1 MSYRREIY
9 SSPYRRKESYAPS
22 VSSSNRYTSS
32 FSGSK
37 YNSYDS
43 RQAQSSHAAYGTTES
58 RYPSPSVSSLATRET
73 NGMNDGS
80 MSRPPKH
87 EEIPPTY
94 SSNRDYHS
102 SPRRRMPTQ
111 YDPYDRKSYS
121 RLDADRSNS
130 TYHRPADNISSKGFL
145 DMHRDSNALPRY
157 DGRSVYGDERSA
169 YPSEGRRRYENER
182 DEYRRDERRE
192 WREDSRFDRR
202 RDERRYEGSAYYDRP
217 RDPQYDDRSYG
228 YGRNHYEGDSR
239 AVDHYRER
247 DYRYSDM
254 TARREYGSV
263 SDYPPR
269 QREEERYGQRRY
281 EADSPSAYSSK
292 PQHPPSSNNP
302 QTEPPSIHDDS
313 SPIHAMETSTQRW
326 QNEDIITVLK
336 EQKSPVIGIAILAA
350 ASLILDPVKS
360 VSGFKTAAKVIND
373 MIEINTADAMYS
385 KIMKP
390 AIQRKSGFMQTHVAY
405 SFVAVKNHMKLE
417 LAKEFSRQ
425 SVEKNVE
432 NDTPLEMKQ
441 FYARCGLLVATAM
454 LKSSPTCIQ
463 LTLEA
468 TEAILNH
475 GFNIA
480 PDEDWLNTSQSVL
493 YVVSDE
499 VRDVILNSP
508 DGTDKL
514 ASVATVAL
522 MSEGSKCLA
531 LERIRINERK
541 LETMKIGGHKEKSPS
556 LTDEEER
563 NVIRRKGSLMDGVSK
578 SDDDDHDEKMKYA
591 KSSYHRH
598 VSYVPMQKSPST
610 VAKNK
615 DMARMVNKILAESKD
630 GDDGLTRRD
639 KYVQRRKDLR
649 KQIAASKSDDTTL
662 SGGDHTRDGTISK
675 DIEVAKS
682 EDIEV
687 TKSEDTNE
695 TGTKSED
702 TNETGTSVFQR
713 LKSKLWKSSSDKNL
727 GKTTKSTMRDTSMPS
742 SSKPNTRIEN
752 EASSV
757 RRNST
762 GGKRNEVNT
771 GNKSKIASRNLP
783 PKSSRKEEE
792 EPLREERSKT
802 VKGKGKDS
810 HHVRNV
816 SKEVDISRKEE
827 QLIQKSKVKKKVE
840 ETSRPVV
847 IKDESSVFDFNPPPA
862 VTQESAVQTR
872 KRLKNRELE
881 KRREEITMRISR
893 IQGRAHAERDMPSI
907 LGQVSQMEDG
917 IIQGQYPNTT
927 SRQINRPSLVPNEQ
941 RQHPSLIE
949 TIVQTLGCAVSDL
962 DGDFEEYVS
971 DDEEGFE
978 FRPTAVRA
986 YPESK
991 TSPTKE
997 TVNNEQSVDDEWKK
1011 FCQSEMSHSNP
1022 VVPNSTS
1029 QEQTWENLG
1038 EEQINELPITHS
1050 FDMRSNPQQESQNT
1064 PKTTSEGSTLPY
1076 QIAPPLVN
1084 SASNVSAGGFAAAFE
1099 DASRTGSPPRRAKL
1113 ATTSAKYQRSRR
1125 EF

>member
-22 VSSSNRYTSS
+22 VSSTNRYTSS

-37 YNSYDS
+37 YTSYDS

-73 NGMNDGS
+73 NGMIDSAMN
-80 MSRPPKH
+80 RPPTH

-94 SSNRDYHS
+94 SSNRDYHT

-130 TYHRPADNISSKGFL
+130 TYHRPADNISSKGFV
-145 DMHRDSNALPRY
+145 DQHRDSNVLPRY

-169 YPSEGRRRYENER
+169 YPSEDRRRYENER
-182 DEYRRDERRE
+182 DEYRRHERRE
-192 WREDSRFDRR
+192 WREDPRFDRR

-228 YGRNHYEGDSR
+228 YGRNHYEDDSR
-239 AVDHYRER
+239 AADHYRER
-247 DYRYSDM
+247 DYKYSDM
-254 TARREYGSV
+254 PARREYASV

-269 QREEERYGQRRY
+269 QREDERYGQRRY

-292 PQHPPSSNNP
+292 PQYPPSSNHP

-313 SPIHAMETSTQRW
+313 SPKHALETSTQRW

-336 EQKSPVIGIAILAA
+336 EQKSPVIGISILAA
-350 ASLILDPVKS
+350 ASLILDPVKI

-454 LKSSPTCIQ
+454 LKSAPTCIQ

-468 TEAILNH
+468 TEVILNH

-541 LETMKIGGHKEKSPS
+541 LETMKIGGHNEKRPS
-556 LTDEEER
+556 LKDEEER

-578 SDDDDHDEKMKYA
+578 SDDDDNDEKMKYA
-591 KSSYHRH
+591 KSGYHRS
-598 VSYVPMQKSPST
+598 SYVPMQKSPST

-630 GDDGLTRRD
+630 GDDRLTRRD

-662 SGGDHTRDGTISK
+662 SGGDHRNDGAKSK

-687 TKSEDTNE
+687 AKSEDIEVIKSEDTNE
-695 TGTKSED
+695 TGIKSEDTNETGAKSED
-702 TNETGTSVFQR
+702 TNETGTSMFQR
-713 LKSKLWKSSSDKNL
+713 IKSKLWKSSSDKNL
-727 GKTTKSTMRDTSMPS
+727 GKTTKSTMRDTSMPP

-757 RRNST
+757 RRKSNS
-762 GGKRNEVNT
+762 GNRNGANT
-771 GNKSKIASRNLP
+771 GNKSKIASLP

-810 HHVRNV
+810 NHVRNV
-816 SKEVDISRKEE
+816 SKEVDVPRKEE
-827 QLIQKSKVKKKVE
+827 QAIQKSKDKKK
-840 ETSRPVV
+840 
-847 IKDESSVFDFNPPPA
+847 
-862 VTQESAVQTR
+862 TR
-872 KRLKNRELE
+872 E
-881 KRREEITMRISR
+881 
-893 IQGRAHAERDMPSI
+893 
-907 LGQVSQMEDG
+907 
-917 IIQGQYPNTT
+917 
-927 SRQINRPSLVPNEQ
+927 
-941 RQHPSLIE
+941 
-949 TIVQTLGCAVSDL
+949 C
-962 DGDFEEYVS
+962 
-971 DDEEGFE
+971 
-978 FRPTAVRA
+978 
-986 YPESK
+986 
-991 TSPTKE
+991 
-997 TVNNEQSVDDEWKK
+997 
-1011 FCQSEMSHSNP
+1011 
-1022 VVPNSTS
+1022 
-1029 QEQTWENLG
+1029 
-1038 EEQINELPITHS
+1038 
-1050 FDMRSNPQQESQNT
+1050 
-1064 PKTTSEGSTLPY
+1064 
-1076 QIAPPLVN
+1076 
-1084 SASNVSAGGFAAAFE
+1084 
-1099 DASRTGSPPRRAKL
+1099 
-1113 ATTSAKYQRSRR
+1113 SAKKKTI
-1125 EF
+1125 EE